1 MVYRG
6 VLREPHPSC
15 ALTARVHRGVCI
27 VPGTRLRCV
36 RFWVFFLCIR
46 LRLGIRR
53 GVREAGS
60 HESGQ
65 HNDPVT
71 HVSSRISMGLRRPER
86 PAAIPAPALYATVS
100 LHILTAE
107 RIRGYPMGP

>member
-1 MVYRG
+1 MVHRG
-6 VLREPHPSC
+6 VLRESHPFC
-15 ALTARVHRGVCI
+15 ALTTRVHRGVCI
-27 VPGTRLRCV
+27 VPGLRCV
-36 RFWVFFLCIR
+36 RLWVFFLCIR

-53 GVREAGS
+53 GVREKGS

-71 HVSSRISMGLRRPER
+71 HVSSHVSMDFRRTER

-107 RIRGYPMGP
+107 RIHG